1 MLCSCY
7 FIVNFINIFF
17 RVKLAMAVALN
28 QLPACI
34 LRTPSQAEVTPA
46 ISSLRSHVKAKAGS
60 EDGSRPLT
68 SFTHESGQCFQ
79 ISHADMYEYME
90 ESPEAQEMIK
100 ETVSN
105 KAVWEAFC
113 GVPAVLNA
121 LKSMMGDGIN
131 KAKTLLGNMSIN
143 NSHDSNSEK
152 PKLWERILS
161 TLSTMGETIWK
172 FIKAM
177 FGGTPSGHRTIEV
190 MKDSGRQLKSL
201 IVLFFNSIVAMFGVL
216 LDRLVMQATMI

>member
-121 LKSMMGDGIN
+121 LKSMMG
-131 KAKTLLGNMSIN
+131 
-143 NSHDSNSEK
+143 EK